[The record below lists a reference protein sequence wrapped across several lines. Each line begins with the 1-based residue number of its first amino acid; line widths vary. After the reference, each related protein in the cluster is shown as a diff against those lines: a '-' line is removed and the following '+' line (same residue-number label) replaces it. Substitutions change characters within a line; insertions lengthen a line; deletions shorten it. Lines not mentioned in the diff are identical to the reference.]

1 MKYFYY
7 VLLLLLCFVVVT
19 IRCNNE
25 VRSAKMQ
32 FTPGEDPLG
41 GANPEYVLQTDLK
54 IQFF

>member
-1 MKYFYY
+1 LSEALPYRENYNTFSENEIF
-7 VLLLLLCFVVVT
+7 LLCFVVVT

-41 GANPEYVLQTDLK
+41 GTNPEYL
-54 IQFF
+54 